1 MDAEARCHRII
12 VGLLLFCLAIEAL
25 TLYPVF
31 TVFVLAVP
39 LGMFGL
45 SHCLNALIR

>member
-1 MDAEARCHRII
+1 MDARMRCHRIT

-39 LGMFGL
+39 LGLFGL
-45 SHCLNALIR
+45 NRCMSALVQ

>member
-1 MDAEARCHRII
+1 MDSATRRHSII
-12 VGLLLFCLAIEAL
+12 VGILLFCLAIESL

-31 TVFVLAVP
+31 NVVILAVP

-45 SHCLNALIR
+45 NRCMNALVG